1 MNYIDHTLSNIVL
14 PKGAEPLGG
23 WDLYIK
29 TPEGSVCAP
38 EINGC
43 LLQGSVDFFTFQRLF
58 ACEVEEIRRH

>member
-38 EINGC
+38 ETVSYTH
-43 LLQGSVDFFTFQRLF
+43 LTLPTT
-58 ACEVEEIRRH
+58 